1 MKSIKKKKKED
12 LTLVLLWAEIG
23 SDYRISTRDV
33 LYSKQIFQAAR
44 GYLCSPCPLYK
55 KQRLGGGIPLN
66 CTNECL
72 TPLRN

>member
-1 MKSIKKKKKED
+1 MKSIIKKKD
-12 LTLVLLWAEIG
+12 LTLVLLWTEIG

-55 KQRLGGGIPLN
+55 KQRLGGDSLK
-66 CTNECL
+66 L
-72 TPLRN
+72 Y